1 MNSGHAVNICGENE
15 KLQVWFELLCN
26 CEVQFI
32 ILIPPSMEWLLVIC
46 YSFEVGFQT
55 KLKDKN
61 MCHVNVV
68 NEKVSLEWLV

>member
-32 ILIPPSMEWLLVIC
+32 ILIPPSME
-46 YSFEVGFQT
+46 
-55 KLKDKN
+55 
-61 MCHVNVV
+61 
-68 NEKVSLEWLV
+68 